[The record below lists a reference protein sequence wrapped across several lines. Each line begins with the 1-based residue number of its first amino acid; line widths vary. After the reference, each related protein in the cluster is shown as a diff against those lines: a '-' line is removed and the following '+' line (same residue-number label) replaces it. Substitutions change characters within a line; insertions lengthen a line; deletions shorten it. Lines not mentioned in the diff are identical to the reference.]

1 MEELAVGT
9 RVDHP
14 RYGEGIISKSHLTN
28 YEIFFE
34 RGGKIELT
42 KYNPDLKILSEPD
55 NKPRTGLTLAE
66 VEEAISYVLNKYQGL
81 SEVVKI
87 GDKWKGG
94 SLIMKPGNAD
104 LQPKDVPIET
114 FFHKIVMVR
123 DRLRVLEQNINS
135 HPSLTDE
142 EKVDLQQYI
151 TRAYGSLTTFNI
163 LFAEKDDYFVGQ
175 KAK

>member
-14 RYGEGIISKSHLTN
+14 RYGEGIISKSHLTV

-34 RGGKIELT
+34 RGGKIEMT
-42 KYNPDLKILSEPD
+42 KYNTDIKVISEPE

-66 VEEAISYVLNKYQGL
+66 VEEAITFVLNKYQGL
-81 SEVVKI
+81 SQIVKL
-87 GDKWKGG
+87 GDKWIGG
-94 SLIMKPGNAD
+94 NLIMKPSNPE
-104 LQPKDVPIET
+104 LQPKEVPIET

-135 HPSLTDE
+135 HPTLTDE

-151 TRAYGSLTTFNI
+151 TRAYGSLTTFNV

-175 KAK
+175 KTK

>member
-14 RYGEGIISKSHLTN
+14 RYGEGIISKSYLTI

-42 KYNPDLKILSEPD
+42 KYNTDIRVLAEPE

-66 VEEAISYVLNKYQGL
+66 VEEAITFVLNKYQGL
-81 SEVVKI
+81 TQIVKI

-94 SLIMKPGNAD
+94 SLVMKPANSE
-104 LQPKDVPIET
+104 LQPKDIPIET

-135 HPSLTDE
+135 HPNLTDE
-142 EKVDLQQYI
+142 EKVEMQQYI
-151 TRAYGSLTTFNI
+151 TRAYGSLTTFNV

-175 KAK
+175 KTK